1 VVSGG
6 PLKIDTV
13 VIGAGH
19 SGLAMSYCLRERG
32 VEHVLL
38 ERSAVANSWKTER
51 WDSLRLLTPN
61 WQSRLPGLTY
71 EGDDPDDF
79 MTIPEVISFVGHY
92 ADMISAPIQTRTTV
106 TSVCCAGD
114 GYQVD
119 TNRGTWKCRAVVV
132 ASGACNIASVPA
144 IASSAPSSIAMVT
157 PLDYRN
163 PEQLKEGG
171 VLVVGASATG
181 TQLADEI
188 HRSGRPVTL
197 SVGEHVRMP
206 RVYRGRD
213 IQWWMD
219 AAGVLDERYDEVDDI
234 NRARNVPSP
243 QLAGSQERSTLDL
256 NALTGIG
263 VKLIGRL
270 AGIRD
275 GTAQFSGS
283 LRNNCALADLK
294 MNRLLNTIDEWASEN
309 GLDDQVPSPHRFAG
323 TAVADSPPLGL
334 DLTDGQIQT
343 IVWATGYRPDYSW
356 LDVPVLDR
364 KGKIRHDGGVV
375 DSPGMYLMGMTFLRR
390 RKSSFIHGAADDA
403 RDLSDHLTSYLTN
416 AISNTDSILQTGA
429 NK

>member
-1 VVSGG
+1 VVPGG
-6 PLKIDTV
+6 SLKIDTV

-19 SGLAMSYCLRERG
+19 SGLAISYCLSERG

-38 ERSAVANSWKTER
+38 ERSDVANSWKTER

-61 WQSRLPGLTY
+61 WQSRLPGLAY
-71 EGDDPDDF
+71 EGDDPDGF
-79 MTIPEVISFVGHY
+79 MTVPEVISFVEHY
-92 ADMISAPIQTRTTV
+92 ADIISAPIQIRTTV

-114 GYQVD
+114 GYRVD
-119 TNRGTWKCRAVVV
+119 TNRGSWKCRAIVV
-132 ASGACNIASVPA
+132 ASGACNVASIPA
-144 IASSAPSSIAMVT
+144 IAASAPPSIASVT
-157 PLDYRN
+157 PLDYRD
-163 PEQLKEGG
+163 PDQLGKGG

-181 TQLADEI
+181 IQLADEI

-219 AAGVLDERYDEVDDI
+219 AAGVLDERYDEINDI

-243 QLAGSQERSTLDL
+243 QLVGSPERSTLDL

-309 GLDDQVPSPHRFAG
+309 GLDDQVLPPHRFPE
-323 TAVADSPPLGL
+323 TTVEDSPPLGL

-343 IVWATGYRPDYSW
+343 IVWATGFRPDYSW

-364 KGKIRHDGGVV
+364 KGKIRHDGGVA

-390 RKSSFIHGAADDA
+390 RKSSFIHGAGDDA
-403 RDLSDHLTSYLTN
+403 RELSDHLTAYLN
-416 AISNTDSILQTGA
+416 NDVAITG
-429 NK
+429 

>member
-1 VVSGG
+1 MVSGA
-6 PLKIDTV
+6 PSKIDTV

-19 SGLAMSYCLRERG
+19 SGLAMSYCLSHRG
-32 VEHVLL
+32 IEHVVL
-38 ERSAVANSWKTER
+38 ERSDVANSWRTER

-61 WQSRLPGLTY
+61 WQSRLPGLAY
-71 EGDDPDDF
+71 EGDDPDGF
-79 MTIPEVISFVGHY
+79 MTVPEVIEFVDHY
-92 ADMISAPIQTRTTV
+92 ADVISAPIQTHTTV

-119 TNRGTWKCRAVVV
+119 TDRGTWKCRAIVV
-132 ASGACNIASVPA
+132 ASGACNVASVPA

-163 PEQLKEGG
+163 PDQLKEGG

-197 SVGEHVRMP
+197 AVGEHVRMP

-219 AAGVLDERYDEVDDI
+219 AAGVLDEHYDQVDDI
-234 NRARNVPSP
+234 KRARNVPSP
-243 QLAGSQERSTLDL
+243 QLAGSPGRSTLDL

-270 AGIRD
+270 AGIKNRR
-275 GTAQFSGS
+275 GQFSGS

-294 MNRLLNTIDEWASEN
+294 MNRLLNTIDEWVSEN
-309 GLDDQVPSPHRFAG
+309 GLDNEVSPPHRFAA
-323 TAVADSPPLGL
+323 TTVEKSPPLDL
-334 DLTDGQIQT
+334 DLSNGQIQT
-343 IVWATGYRPDYSW
+343 IVWATGFHPDYSW
-356 LDVPVLDR
+356 LGVPVLDR
-364 KGKIRHDGGVV
+364 KGEIRHEGGVV

-390 RKSSFIHGAADDA
+390 RKSSFIHGAGDDA
-403 RDLSDHLTSYLTN
+403 RDLSDHLTSYLANT
-416 AISNTDSILQTGA
+416 ISNADSILQAGA